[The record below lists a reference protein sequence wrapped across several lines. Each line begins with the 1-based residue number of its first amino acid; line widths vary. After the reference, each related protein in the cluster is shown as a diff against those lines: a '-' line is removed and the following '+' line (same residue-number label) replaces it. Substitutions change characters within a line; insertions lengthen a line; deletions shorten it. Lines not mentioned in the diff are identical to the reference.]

1 LVLLRFD
8 GSERDRRDQRGND
21 VTAACAVLDMAT
33 VTLRSDTHTVA
44 DALLAG
50 AVAAQLL
57 TVELA
62 TALGINPDLIRRE
75 EEIYR
80 KVAEVA
86 KAG

>member
-1 LVLLRFD
+1 
-8 GSERDRRDQRGND
+8 
-21 VTAACAVLDMAT
+21 MAT
-33 VTLRSDTHTVA
+33 VTLRSDVQTVSE
-44 DALLAG
+44 ALLAG

-75 EEIYR
+75 EDLYR
-80 KVAEVA
+80 EVAEVA

>member
-1 LVLLRFD
+1 
-8 GSERDRRDQRGND
+8 
-21 VTAACAVLDMAT
+21 MAT
-33 VTLRSDTHTVA
+33 VTLRSDVQTVA
-44 DALLAG
+44 EALLAG

-75 EEIYR
+75 EDLYR
-80 KVAEVA
+80 EVAEVA